1 MSCRGRGP
9 GPDGAESPTGPSAAK
24 GPSLYPSP
32 RWQQLLHPRHRWL
45 KGLQSNSLHLPRIN
59 PQEPYHDG
67 LASFPWD
74 LRAREEYHQKPERR
88 DGGPFAFSLITQVQA
103 WNFRSYI
110 LWKPHRNK
118 IWGGL
123 CSLGSTGEG
132 QAGRERLNSPGGIGE
147 PVVPFWRGVWWSD
160 KVSKLTPGSLG
171 SQLLCATY

>member
-59 PQEPYHDG
+59 PQEPYTMA
-67 LASFPWD
+67 LPPS
-74 LRAREEYHQKPERR
+74 REIRELGGIPPETWGKRC
-88 DGGPFAFSLITQVQA
+88 GPFAFSLITQVQA

-118 IWGGL
+118 VWGGL